1 MPYRPVDSIIPPDKI
16 HLVWPEQRKPKP
28 HKKKF
33 PLQDFLAVLI
43 CLLVVLN
50 SCFFLV
56 EAESSAK
63 VRFTANTEVDLS
75 GLSAALYILSG
86 SECDQLTVS
95 GSTLTSDIPSGSSFS
110 LGTSGHTVLSL
121 TPSGGTASLTFNSGF
136 LSSSGY
142 LSQWTVGSSVAS
154 TKVSFTVG
162 VSERNADYLVK
173 VDGQRL
179 NYFKSSS
186 AGQVSF
192 TYKGGFS
199 SKIFEIIR
207 EDRPGVALPPVA
219 FQPPTPPE
227 EGFSVLINNGAEY
240 TTEREVT
247 LTLNGGPDAKRMSIS
262 ESLDFSDASQEPY
275 QTTKAWILSQGEG
288 PKTIYVKFYTEWGQ
302 SSPIVSDSIILRAEE
317 GVEEEIKEEVEE
329 EKPTEENIEV
339 LRTKVIELKT
349 QIAQTRTKILRVLY
363 QRLLEIQEKI
373 KNLQSKLWNFLG
385 AE

>member
-1 MPYRPVDSIIPPDKI
+1 M
-16 HLVWPEQRKPKP
+16 
-28 HKKKF
+28 
-33 PLQDFLAVLI
+33 
-43 CLLVVLN
+43 
-50 SCFFLV
+50 V

-75 GLSAALYILSG
+75 GLSTTLYILSG
-86 SECDQLTVS
+86 SEADSITVS
-95 GSTLTSDIPSGSSFS
+95 GSILSADIPSGSSFS

-121 TPSGGTASLTFNSGF
+121 TPSGGTASLTFNTGF

-142 LSQWTVGSSVAS
+142 LSQWTVSSNVSA
-154 TKVSFTVG
+154 TEVSFTVG
-162 VSERNADYLVK
+162 VPEVDADYLIK
-173 VDGQRL
+173 VDGSKL

-192 TYKGGFS
+192 TYSGGFS
-199 SKIFEIIR
+199 NRIFEIIR
-207 EDRPGVALPPVA
+207 EDRPSGPGLPPA
-219 FQPPTPPE
+219 ALQPPTPPE

-275 QTTKAWILSQGEG
+275 QTTRIWILSAREG

-349 QIAQTRTKILRVLY
+349 QIAQTRTKILRVIY
-363 QRLLEIQEKI
+363 QRLL
-373 KNLQSKLWNFLG
+373 
-385 AE
+385 